1 MSLFKKGVS
10 EKEDVMD
17 TEETTIEEP
26 VAKEKLSRKERK
38 ARKKAEESIED
49 AYDEDERTLHGDDA
63 HRDVVYD
70 VPSSFKQIRICY
82 MTQMKRFTKE
92 RTIWTLLILL
102 ILIPVIYYALS
113 KMGMPIS
120 NITNVFVATPLAAL
134 PLMSAFVASNVCGS
148 MLPREYNERTVYLS
162 LPLPMSRFSFY
173 IGKFLA
179 GLTLSLG
186 VIAAA
191 YGISILMALFMAK
204 TTVTFSGAL
213 FGSLIIAMASMF
225 FFCSFIYML
234 SASSK
239 RGSTMRGLILLFVG
253 LPALVIIVNAL
264 PNLEFFEPVKDQLKT
279 VGEYLLYLPVMG
291 PDLAINNLGASST
304 IYMIGFNC
312 LSIYSFASVI
322 TGIKLNISIIQMT
335 VVSVVLGI
343 LCLIR
348 GYSKIKRR
356 DM

>member
-1 MSLFKKGVS
+1 MSLFRKDVS
-10 EKEDVMD
+10 E
-17 TEETTIEEP
+17 EETVTGSEEIAAEET
-26 VAKEKLSRKERK
+26 VKKERLSRKERK

-63 HRDVVYD
+63 HRDVTYD
-70 VPSSFKQIRICY
+70 IASSFKQMRVCY

-113 KMGMPIS
+113 MIGLPKS

-162 LPLPMSRFSFY
+162 LPLPMSRFTFY

-186 VIAAA
+186 VVAAA

-204 TTVTFSGAL
+204 TTVTYSGAL
-213 FGSLIIAMASMF
+213 FGSLLISMAAMF

-239 RGSTMRGLILLFVG
+239 RGSTMKGLILLFVA
-253 LPALVIIVNAL
+253 LPVLVIIVNAL
-264 PNLEFFEPVKDQLKT
+264 PNLEFFESVKGPLET
-279 VGEYLLYLPVMG
+279 MGGYLLYLPVFA
-291 PDLAINNLGASST
+291 PDLALNNLGTTAFAST
-304 IYMIGFNC
+304 FGINC
-312 LSIYSFASVI
+312 VSIYSFVSMLLPAKLDI
-322 TGIKLNISIIQMT
+322 TVVQMT
-335 VVSVVLGI
+335 AVSLVLGI

-348 GYSKIKRR
+348 GFSKVKRR